1 MLKHKKLLASPG
13 FEVGYAKPPKG
24 TRFEKGKSGNPK
36 GRPVGSKNK
45 AKKTMG
51 KLNDLIMKE
60 AYRDVDLNDK
70 TGPLTMPVAQAV
82 VRSINLNAA
91 KGRVGAQRLFL
102 EMLGTVEGI
111 KQREKQDIFEAAH
124 EYKEHWTAELKRLKQ
139 AGYPL
144 PELLP
149 HPDDIE
155 LNAKAGE
162 VIFHGP
168 FDHTEK
174 KVWDYLWSQHTQYSQ
189 EAEDMRAE
197 LAETEDPEERGHIE
211 DQLDWTQYLFQV
223 VALQIME
230 NWRLPAKR
238 VASDVLL
245 RKVLEQHV
253 AEGTKPTSPRDVP
266 NERFD
271 YAEFYRTVEER
282 RRAKLVPAGEG
293 SGG

>member
-1 MLKHKKLLASPG
+1 MPKHKKLMASPG

-24 TRFEKGKSGNPK
+24 TRFKKGTSGNPK

-45 AKKTMG
+45 AKKPMG

-70 TGPLTMPVAQAV
+70 TGPVTMPVAQAV

-111 KQREKQDIFEAAH
+111 KQREKQDVFEAAF
-124 EYKEHWTAELKRLKQ
+124 EYKETWTAELKRLKQ
-139 AGYPL
+139 LGQPL

-155 LNAKAGE
+155 LNAKTGE

-168 FDHTEK
+168 FDPAEK
-174 KVWDYLWSQHTQYSQ
+174 KIWDHLWAQHAQYGQ
-189 EAEDMRAE
+189 DAENLWAE
-197 LAETEDPEERGHIE
+197 LGKTEDPEERGYIE

-223 VALQIME
+223 VAVQIME

-238 VASDVLL
+238 VASDFLL

-253 AEGTKPTSPRDVP
+253 EEGTKPVSPRDLP

-271 YAEFYRTVEER
+271 YAEFYREQEER
-282 RRAKLVPAGEG
+282 RRAKLVPASTGSEG
-293 SGG
+293 